1 MQRAKCL
8 FFTPTRLLSCLM
20 ETDPKKLRELRL
32 KMPRMTSEEMREQFE
47 RNQRDASR
55 MLEIEKQKRSG
66 SLRLRKD

>member
-1 MQRAKCL
+1 
-8 FFTPTRLLSCLM
+8 M

-55 MLEIEKQKRSG
+55 MLEIAKQKRSEP
-66 SLRLRKD
+66 SPVRKD